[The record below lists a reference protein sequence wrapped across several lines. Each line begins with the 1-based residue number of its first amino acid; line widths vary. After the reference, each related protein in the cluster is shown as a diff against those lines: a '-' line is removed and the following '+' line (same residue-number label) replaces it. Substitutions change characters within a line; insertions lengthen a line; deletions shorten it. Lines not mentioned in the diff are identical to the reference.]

1 AIIKLNFISL
11 GLRILRFPIFLSTL
25 KFKLSKKIK
34 TKFYLTPEL
43 FVPRY
48 ALAFPVSVGSHYR
61 EIRKQIN
68 PFLKKT

>member
-1 AIIKLNFISL
+1 H
-11 GLRILRFPIFLSTL
+11 
-25 KFKLSKKIK
+25 
-34 TKFYLTPEL
+34 PEL

-48 ALAFPVSVGSHYR
+48 ALLFPVSVGSHYR